1 MKANLFILFIL
12 IMGVGTMLYSLI
24 KEFSSTITLLWTGKH
39 QRKETIKLFLELI
52 SNVIVGACIFTLFH
66 YCVELEEPI
75 SLSEK
80 ILIALKSSY
89 FWITLGRIFKVL
101 IYLKKQKLWGRV
113 KVMDYVLYAVIYIL
127 IGLDIEVHK
136 KTFLK

>member
-1 MKANLFILFIL
+1 MKVNLFILFIM

-24 KEFSSTITLLWTGKH
+24 KDFSSTIILLWTGKH
-39 QRKETIKLFLELI
+39 QRKETIKLFLELNL
-52 SNVIVGACIFTLFH
+52 NVIVGACIFTLFH

-80 ILIALKSSY
+80 ILIALKSSF

-101 IYLKKQKLWGRV
+101 IYLKKQKLWSWV
-113 KVMDYVLYAVIYIL
+113 KVMDYVLHAVIYIL
-127 IGLDIEVHK
+127 TGLDIEVHK
-136 KTFLK
+136 KYS